1 MARSQGQWWIDSN
14 YPPAMFCDPGI
25 MTVDNQYSI
34 EFNNLLSCA
43 YQVIRY
49 KGLPDSVDTTYFKM
63 CLYLGGRVGLF
74 RDTKGDGLIR
84 SLDCATEDKPT
95 IYYMPSKIL
104 IVNPTFKGY
113 SYRLTPGEDVAVIYC
128 RECDRYQYGRE
139 TGGLYGLISS
149 TAQLLAD
156 NTVSI
161 NVATKNMRL
170 TNILSA
176 NDTNT
181 KNSIDIVIKKMYNG
195 EPYACVQSSLVD
207 QLSSIPMTETTNTQQ
222 LLQLLQTRQYIYAH
236 FYEQLG
242 LKTHDQIKKER
253 LITSEIDEGT
263 ELAIF
268 NIQDMLEEIQRGI
281 DEANRLFGLNITI
294 ELHPLIA
301 GTLDKPAEAE
311 PAGEPA
317 PMAASEPAEEFE
329 IDAADPDPEDLT
341 ASDPS
346 TDYMQ
351 QIYIAAA
358 ERVAAMIRG
367 QPADDQTEA
376 EPDDDQTDSE
386 PDDDQTEAEPD
397 DNQTEAEPDDN
408 QTEAEPDDD
417 QSDGSVDG
425 EPAKAAQPISQT
437 IVINVQTGDVTV
449 EGGDA
454 DGDHESEAGASQDSA
469 G

>member
-14 YPPAMFCDPGI
+14 YPPAMLQDPGI
-25 MTVDNQYSI
+25 MTVDSQYSI

-49 KGLPDSVDTTYFKM
+49 NGLPDSVDPTYFKM
-63 CLYLGGRVGLF
+63 CLYLGGRVALF

-84 SLDCATEDKPT
+84 GLDCSTEDKPT

-113 SYRLTPGEDVAVIYC
+113 SYSLTPGEDVAVIFC

-139 TGGLYGLISS
+139 TGGMYGLISS

-176 NDTNT
+176 NDLNT

-195 EPYACVQSSLVD
+195 EPYVCVQSSLVD

-268 NIQDMLEEIQRGI
+268 NIQDMLAEIQRGI
-281 DEANRLFGLNITI
+281 DEANRIFSLNITI

-301 GTLDKPAEAE
+301 GTLDKPEEAE
-311 PAGEPA
+311 PAGNPA
-317 PMAASEPAEEFE
+317 PMEAADDQ
-329 IDAADPDPEDLT
+329 IDDAADPDPEELT

-346 TDYMQ
+346 QDFMQ
-351 QIYIAAA
+351 QIYVAAA

-367 QPADDQTEA
+367 QPADDQSEA
-376 EPDDDQTDSE
+376 EPDDDQSDGE
-386 PDDDQTEAEPD
+386 PDDDQSDGEPD
-397 DNQTEAEPDDN
+397 DDQSDGEPDDD
-408 QTEAEPDDD
+408 QSDGEPDDD
-417 QSDGSVDG
+417 QSDGSVDVSIQVDG
-425 EPAKAAQPISQT
+425 SVE
-437 IVINVQTGDVTV
+437 GDIIIA
-449 EGGDA
+449 GGDA
-454 DGDHESEAGASQDSA
+454 DGDNESEAGASQDSA